1 MASPVNWLFLAELV
15 VVVIVTSAFLFYWNR
30 LFGALIAFLIR
41 LAFMRKTNTYI
52 FIGSFQISPLAGRI
66 SFRDVEYHSSNMSFR
81 ALHGNITFRYWKF
94 RVRQEGETGSSNTK
108 KSRLPCR
115 ISVTAEGVEMF
126 LYNRTPAYDAI
137 VERMKKH
144 EQQEAEAD
152 GASQS
157 FTDSAH
163 TTQTESSS
171 RVNVRQ
177 RKPQKPT
184 SPRDSEEQDKLFT
197 PGEDHVEGDG
207 HTSRRMQSRNSGIEI
222 VETSGVSWLH
232 EILPVELH
240 IQQGSIVLGSDATPM
255 VFIADFKRANGVVE
269 VTDSR
274 NPLDL
279 HKISTHLSM
288 SEVHILMRTNVDYT
302 GPLLSHG
309 KRVYDE
315 ALKDEPDVAQEPPS
329 IISSFSGFHKLAK
342 KFPSLFDPKLSAQ
355 TIAGIPPD
363 RVWKGLARYRLPDEE
378 DKAKKHQEDRQYAKV
393 TQVLHTQQLDVTYF
407 SDTPGKVPEVA
418 DPRFVDPNDEIGN
431 VEVAPEYGIDVV
443 LHGGLVNYGPWTDRQ
458 RDALQKAFNPSIFFD
473 STPRAKLKPGDD
485 RVHSQLVINVNIDDR
500 TTLRIPTREPSKDWL
515 FQGAKTNAE
524 RRYGWLDVNVG
535 PNSSV
540 TYTQSQWPTAQGYES
555 MVLLHLDTLEVASSV
570 NLVNFVM
577 AKSCKVSMTM
587 PTPLVWNAQRNWG
600 IDVTLDSP
608 EIVLLREHITLI
620 SDLSKDWSSGGTGD
634 FHHFV
639 PMHYSFRLSL
649 IKYHLHLYVNDFNIV
664 DNPRSRDRNA
674 FVNIDG
680 PRLDT
685 FVAVSTTRYRPE
697 FSIVPF
703 TINAHDADVGITLPV
718 WDTHRSFGTG
728 GDSIPVGKIGR
739 IDVSGSYR
747 YYSSV
752 KPDHQETLKLH
763 IDAERVVFTAMG
775 WAVRRMFSV
784 KDNYFGNFTQFATMQ
799 EYLERFDHSPDSVGD
814 PVVQKYRPGRSD
826 PFAVHMTLNI
836 RDSLILMSD
845 EIYSAKK
852 GVAIPV
858 PELQLDLKN
867 NEYQMD
873 MAMDAAPTYCVACDD
888 LDAASAAAKAP
899 LATTEDV
906 VFVEGIAIKANRLFG
921 PPPKGTTYVCMWDLA
936 FDRVAAFLSPEFK
949 ETLAAVGSSVGY
961 NFTDH
966 DNAPTSIYLST
977 TPPDAIEL
985 PEGLFLDT
993 SSMASK
999 TCRGLTG
1006 MGIPSIKAFVVRKR
1020 EHHRHWEP
1028 VGSLSTGLSID
1039 IYRVPKGWQESA
1051 QAQQDFLREQ
1061 DEPTRRIPY
1070 LYNAPD
1076 DHALGRHIHGVYAP
1090 CPRIKDVDWDEHQSD
1105 GNAGFKEDDYY
1116 DSSSQ
1121 GTSDG
1126 TSTDTGSVIRTKLA
1140 RRKRT
1145 LSVATSIRP
1154 GDRQIER
1161 SSFGDE
1167 SDSVSSV
1174 SSAST
1179 SDALT
1184 PAVDLDMPTALE
1196 TYLRNFHR
1204 IQRRAHRM
1212 FEDAPPPTS
1221 PDETH
1226 EPPTSLTITDGG
1238 IFRFTLSAVSVE
1250 INPDTVTALLSVGH
1264 GLGSVQ
1270 ARPAQLL
1277 DELLRSH
1284 VSKVQEDN
1292 SVRGSTLYDVNLPA
1306 VCARLLVGPFTR
1318 PETVVR
1324 STLVGA
1330 RCRITKTPVPDSSDS
1345 AVDVNVDLGS
1355 IQLTT
1360 TSHAVSPTLSL
1371 LDVPH
1376 LELKSDSKLLPFV
1389 HYSLEGLDVTY
1400 GQSPSSKLVQAK
1412 VKDFKIRGTPQ
1423 GVAITSHMVD
1433 QWRHVLDEKPPKA
1446 RLYTYADLI
1455 YDIMRGAEETGCAAT
1470 LPSFMYETAYGLH
1483 VTDQRNIRLDLGWM
1497 TLQRFR
1503 HWMQSMAARGI
1514 RLPLREP
1521 RPTRPDMAT
1530 SVVNELTRYDMM
1542 GGVSED
1548 VVVNQPFM
1556 RKAFGEDLRAAAPLA
1571 IPRVNSRLGTFFLLQ
1586 SVDIRNYGRLLQTG
1600 VIAPSVLLVDT
1611 ASVGVE
1617 KQITW
1622 DDHVPSTDLRT
1633 TVSVSRVSLDIQN
1646 SFIPTC
1652 QAILTHIDT
1661 HRTEIRDNR
1670 VVKDLDHASA
1680 VAIDV
1685 QLAQVGA
1692 AVTAGGVRM
1701 DISLEQARG
1710 SVKTERSD
1718 LTSPNSKT
1726 GRHRLERVDST
1737 VNCTLAQVTLREAAS
1752 GTETADTSLDRAFV
1766 VGAIRGAHMR
1776 SGSLINSA
1784 DENTAANNLVFGVES
1799 FDFDSRPQLKSFYA
1813 FGQEW
1818 KNTHYPMYEPLLA
1831 QAQAVIGRQG
1841 ASESPKAPPLAL
1853 EPETALAKPP
1863 LTVDLKVK
1871 QANIQVRAAK
1881 GLWLGWDLGNIYLY
1895 RQGTL
1900 DDLQYGLRVDPQTV
1914 GAYTTAKRQKNNQS
1928 SVIRLPSINS
1938 TGSYR
1943 KINKRPHLNAMV
1955 SLGMFTGVVKP
1966 TVLDRLLSLH
1976 QKLGNDLAEVIRE
1989 YRGQRPVDSS
1999 PKPKKTDDYPLV
2011 FRIEAG
2017 IDGVRV
2023 GLRADDVPSTLMFEA
2038 LQLKASASNVD
2049 TKSLQWFAK
2058 AEHVGLSVGRHVE
2071 DAMLHTTAP
2080 LRGPR
2085 SVSMTFDVK
2094 AEETPGTDK
2103 APSKLT
2109 VKLSHVHTVMHV
2121 AALSEISGLVHSW
2134 MTDISV
2140 LNNVHSAEVAEVKEQ
2155 TSKVLRTLEGGTGSA
2170 ADNGSS
2176 DANEAAASAAD
2187 SGLESWF
2194 AARLLEVQVHG
2205 FGMAIPLDEGA
2216 SLDVR
2221 QLASGAGPALL
2232 FTIRVISLTTSK
2244 TDTAR
2249 FKIQQSLLQFVD
2261 KFDSN
2266 LKEHYSGDFHT
2277 SSNRMALPNIESE
2290 AQLTTT
2296 PDSWSVMAHCSATDF
2311 NLSLTPEIAD
2321 GIGRL
2326 TDLYERGKEHLSVL
2340 EQDYLSQ
2347 LARNERSDSLAVK
2360 YEEAAQE
2367 TVRPKQRGN
2376 VRMSFRFDSGLVE
2389 LYCPPSGDAK
2399 PDPQRSGAR
2408 AKYHQDTFTLPTVSV
2423 WVDYTGPSEKP
2434 NEQIGTLLVNLAV
2447 HESQNVLRPTILPF
2461 FVELVRRVEKRS
2473 KERVAGALPVDSPKP
2488 PESPL
2493 ISFAERVLDQPVIPA
2508 PKASGKLRLRITL
2521 RIDRSEL
2528 RLSCAPDSNAYLDL
2542 KWESGGFLVSTLI
2555 GGKDTTT
2562 FAGSVSGVTAL
2573 LSHEFAEEGRGCVEA
2588 GAKDMAFSF
2597 ALCNADKK
2605 QRGLSVV
2612 VDTQVSVKFRLDAY
2626 SAWLIFMAVWVDNA
2640 PDLEVLLSDAS
2651 AAQPAAAPVPVTG
2664 PKLAM
2669 AAIVRF
2675 RSIDFDA
2682 NVSVSQARLEMTP
2695 IVIRTVSNG
2704 EQTEVDLSIGIT
2716 QITATGDMSG
2726 DIRSESLKFH
2736 TTRRSSR
2743 ATDATNPAVL
2753 QMAIEGGDL
2762 HGNLFIGDMNIVRF
2776 QLEPSKVTLA
2786 DDWREYARTPTG
2798 HVFLDFIVKAGK
2810 FHGVLRFPAIPRL
2823 LGHFYSIFELLESQN
2838 RIASHRSKVFKQ
2850 QQKRSAQDRTPMT
2863 TVVLSTVPRAG
2874 ANSTTPSHVKTAQ
2887 TMRFE
2892 LAGIDVGI
2900 FSDDY
2905 DDGTVAD
2912 WYRFVIG
2919 NIAADLKRQESRG
2932 GMPQREL
2939 ELFVSS
2945 VAWQSSDGRRAT
2957 KAETHDISASKLIEA
2972 SVKNGHRDVVVLPRM
2987 TLKMNSTEAKEPP
3000 VLDYDFDLVWGE
3012 TDGDIK
3018 VLPNFFDAAIRSFRK
3033 LLAGIEEQQ
3042 LNRDRRRG
3050 LAGVPKSRR
3059 KGGEEEERADK
3070 GPPLSYHRRG
3080 TGPWNNPVPKLRAL
3094 GETTGDAAMLV
3105 PRIKAAVGELPSY
3118 SHRFVTLP
3126 LEDGMD
3132 LLLKLYERQLP
3143 QMHDDDPAL
3152 KSPSPVQEVKPLPT
3166 ETNAS
3171 EDSAPASVPSNE
3183 PLKQPQDAH
3192 TAAVPDLAVTSSV
3205 VAPPKDDATKPAA

>member
-1 MASPVNWLFLAELV
+1 
-15 VVVIVTSAFLFYWNR
+15 
-30 LFGALIAFLIR
+30 
-41 LAFMRKTNTYI
+41 
-52 FIGSFQISPLAGRI
+52 
-66 SFRDVEYHSSNMSFR
+66 
-81 ALHGNITFRYWKF
+81 
-94 RVRQEGETGSSNTK
+94 
-108 KSRLPCR
+108 
-115 ISVTAEGVEMF
+115 MF

-144 EQQEAEAD
+144 EQQEAEAGGVGGD
-152 GASQS
+152 SLNS
-157 FTDSAH
+157 TDSAH
-163 TTQTESSS
+163 TTQTASSS
-171 RVNVRQ
+171 RVNIRQ
-177 RKPQKPT
+177 RKASKPT
-184 SPRDSEEQDKLFT
+184 SPRESEEDGDDKPYATT
-197 PGEDHVEGDG
+197 PGDDAEP
-207 HTSRRMQSRNSGIEI
+207 N
-222 VETSGVSWLH
+222 GVSWLH

-240 IQQGSIVLGSDATPM
+240 IVQGSIVLGSDATPM

-274 NPLDL
+274 NPVDL
-279 HKISTHLSM
+279 HKISTHLSL
-288 SEVHILMRTNVDYT
+288 SDVHILMRTNIDYT
-302 GPLLSHG
+302 GSLLSHG

-315 ALKDEPDVAQEPPS
+315 VLKDEPDVAQKPPS
-329 IISSFSGFHKLAK
+329 TISSFLGFHALAK
-342 KFPSLFDPKLSAQ
+342 KFPSIFDPKLSTQ
-355 TIAGIPPD
+355 PIPGITPD
-363 RVWKGLARYRLPDEE
+363 RVWTGLARYRLPDEPGH
-378 DKAKKHQEDRQYAKV
+378 AKKHQEERQYAKV
-393 TQVLHTQQLDVTYF
+393 TQVLNTQQLDITYF
-407 SDTPGKVPEVA
+407 VDTPGKVPEVA
-418 DPRFVDPNDEIGN
+418 DPRFVDPNDQIGN

-473 STPRAKLKPGDD
+473 STPRAKLKPGDE

-515 FQGAKTNAE
+515 FQGAKTNTE

-535 PNSSV
+535 SNSTV
-540 TYTQSQWPTAQGYES
+540 TYTQSQWPSAQGYES

-639 PMHYSFRLSL
+639 PMHYNFRLSL
-649 IKYHLHLYVNDFNIV
+649 VKYHLHLYVNDFNIV
-664 DNPRSRDRNA
+664 DNPRSRDANA
-674 FVNIDG
+674 FLNIDG

-685 FVAVSTTRYRPE
+685 FVAVSTTRYKPE

-703 TINAHDADVGITLPV
+703 TIDAKDADVGITLPV
-718 WDTHRSFGTG
+718 WDTHRSFGNG
-728 GDSIPVGKIGR
+728 ADSIPVGKIGL

-763 IDAERVVFTAMG
+763 MGAERVVFTAMG
-775 WAVRRMFSV
+775 WAVRRMFSI

-826 PFAVHMTLNI
+826 PFVVHLTVDI
-836 RDSLILMSD
+836 RDSLVLMSD
-845 EIYSAKK
+845 EIYSAKI

-858 PELQLDLKN
+858 PELQIDLKN

-873 MAMDAAPTYCVACDD
+873 MSMDAAPTYCVPCED
-888 LDAASAAAKAP
+888 LDAAFAAAKAP
-899 LATTEDV
+899 LATTEDI
-906 VFVEGIAIKANRLFG
+906 VFIEGIAIKANRLFG
-921 PPPKGTTYVCMWDLA
+921 PPPKATTYVCMWDIGL
-936 FDRVAAFLSPEFK
+936 DRVSAFLSPEFK
-949 ETLAAVGSSVGY
+949 DTLAAVGSAVGY

-966 DNAPTSIYLST
+966 DNAPTSIYISK
-977 TPPDAIEL
+977 TPPDATFVKINTRHVTAVLSTGPTGVAIEL
-985 PEGLFLDT
+985 PEGLFVDT

-1006 MGIPSIKAFVVRKR
+1006 LGIPSVKAFVVRKR

-1039 IYRVPKGWQESA
+1039 IYRVPKGWQETA

-1076 DHALGRHIHGVYAP
+1076 DHSLGRHIHGVYAP
-1090 CPRIKDVDWDEHQSD
+1090 CPRIKNADWGEHLSD
-1105 GNAGFKEDDYY
+1105 DNTGFKEDDYY

-1126 TSTDTGSVIRTKLA
+1126 TSDDTGSVMRTKLL

-1145 LSVATSIRP
+1145 MSVAASIRP
-1154 GDRQIER
+1154 MDRHTER
-1161 SSFGDE
+1161 SSLGDE
-1167 SDSVSSV
+1167 SDSVTSI

-1204 IQRRAHRM
+1204 IQRRADRL
-1212 FEDAPPPTS
+1212 FEGAAPPAT
-1221 PDETH
+1221 PDEVS
-1226 EPPTSLTITDGG
+1226 EPPTTLTITDGG

-1250 INPDTVTALLSVGH
+1250 VNPDTVTAVKSVGH
-1264 GLGSVQ
+1264 GLGAVQ

-1277 DELLRSH
+1277 DQLLTDH

-1292 SVRGSTLYDVNLPA
+1292 SVRGSTLYDLNLPA
-1306 VCARLLVGPFTR
+1306 VCARFIVGQFSR
-1318 PETVVR
+1318 PETVMGA
-1324 STLVGA
+1324 TIVGA
-1330 RCRITKTPVPDSSDS
+1330 RCRITKTPVADSPDS
-1345 AVDVNVDLGS
+1345 ALDVNVDLGS

-1360 TSHAVSPTLSL
+1360 TSHAVSTPTLSL
-1371 LDVPH
+1371 LDIPN
-1376 LELKSDSKLLPFV
+1376 LELKSTQHPKLLPFV

-1400 GQSPSSKLVQAK
+1400 GQSPGTKLVQAK

-1433 QWRHVLDEKPPKA
+1433 QWRHVIEDKLPTQ

-1455 YDIMRGAEETGCAAT
+1455 YDTIRGAEDTGCAAT

-1483 VTDQRNIRLDLGWM
+1483 VPDQRNIRLDPGWM
-1497 TLQRFR
+1497 TLERFR
-1503 HWMQSMAARGI
+1503 HFMQSMAARGI
-1514 RLPLREP
+1514 YLPLQEP
-1521 RPTRPDMAT
+1521 LPTRQDMAT
-1530 SVVNELTRYDMM
+1530 SVVTVLARYEVM
-1542 GGVSED
+1542 GGVTED
-1548 VVVNQPFM
+1548 FVATQPFM

-1571 IPRVNSRLGTFFLLQ
+1571 MPRVNSCLGIFLLLQ
-1586 SVDIRNYGRLLQTG
+1586 AIDIRNYGRLLETG

-1611 ASVGVE
+1611 ANIGVE
-1617 KQITW
+1617 KQLIW
-1622 DDHVPSTDLRT
+1622 DDHVPSSDLRS
-1633 TVSVSRVSLDIQN
+1633 TVLVHRISLDVQN

-1661 HRTEIRDNR
+1661 HRAEIRKNR
-1670 VVKDLDHASA
+1670 VVKEVDHASA
-1680 VAIDV
+1680 VAVDV

-1701 DISLEQARG
+1701 DISLEQAHG
-1710 SVKTERSD
+1710 SVKSDRSL
-1718 LTSPNSKT
+1718 LTSAESKR
-1726 GRHRLERVDST
+1726 GRHRLEQVDSM
-1737 VNCTLAQVTLREAAS
+1737 VNCALAQVTLRQAAS
-1752 GTETADTSLDRAFV
+1752 GTEPPDTSLDRAFV
-1766 VGAIRGAHMR
+1766 VAAARGARFHTASM
-1776 SGSLINSA
+1776 INSG
-1784 DENTAANNLVFGVES
+1784 DEKGATNNLFFGMES
-1799 FDFDSRPQLKSFYA
+1799 IEFDSRPQLKAFYD
-1813 FGQEW
+1813 FGQDW
-1818 KNTHYPMYEPLLA
+1818 RKIHYPMYLPLLE
-1831 QAQAVIGRQG
+1831 QVKAVLMRRRTPQSEPPTAPTAPTL
-1841 ASESPKAPPLAL
+1841 ASELENAP
-1853 EPETALAKPP
+1853 EKPP
-1863 LTVDLKVK
+1863 LSIDVKVK

-1881 GLWLGWDLGNIYLY
+1881 GLWLGWDLGNVYLN
-1895 RQGTL
+1895 RHGTR
-1900 DDLQYGLRVDPQTV
+1900 DHLQYGLRVEPQTV

-1928 SVIRLPSINS
+1928 SVIRLPSITS

-1943 KINKRPHLNAMV
+1943 KLKKGPHLNAMV
-1955 SLGMFTGVVKP
+1955 NLGMFAGVVKP

-1989 YRGQRPVDSS
+1989 YRGQRPVESS
-1999 PKPKKTDDYPLV
+1999 PKPKKADEPPMT

-2017 IDGVRV
+2017 VAGVRV

-2038 LQLKASASNVD
+2038 LQLKGSASNMES
-2049 TKSLQWFAK
+2049 KSLKWSAK
-2058 AEHVGLSVGRHVE
+2058 AEHVGLSVGRHM
-2071 DAMLHTTAP
+2071 DNALLQTTSP

-2085 SVSMTFDVK
+2085 SVAMTFDIS

-2109 VKLSHVHTVMHV
+2109 VKLSHAHTVMHV

-2155 TSKVLRTLEGGTGSA
+2155 TSKVLKTLEGNSASPAATMDNGDAQETASAGGSVA
-2170 ADNGSS
+2170 ADN
-2176 DANEAAASAAD
+2176 
-2187 SGLESWF
+2187 GLESWF
-2194 AARLLEVQVHG
+2194 ASRLLEFHVVG

-2216 SLDVR
+2216 NLDVR
-2221 QLASGAGPALL
+2221 QRAAGAGPALL
-2232 FTIRVISLTTSK
+2232 FSIRVISLTTSK

-2261 KFDSN
+2261 KFDANS
-2266 LKEHYSGDFHT
+2266 KEHYSGAFHT
-2277 SSNRMALPNIESE
+2277 SSNRMALPSIASE

-2296 PDSWSVMAHCSATDF
+2296 NDSWSVMAHCSATDF

-2340 EQDYLSQ
+2340 EQDYRSQ

-2360 YEEAAQE
+2360 YEEAVQDTAA
-2367 TVRPKQRGN
+2367 RPKQRGN

-2399 PDPQRSGAR
+2399 PGPQRSGTR

-2423 WVDYTGPSEKP
+2423 WVDYTGPSDKP
-2434 NEQIGTLLVNLAV
+2434 DEQIGSLLINLAV

-2473 KERVAGALPVDSPKP
+2473 KARAARAAPVETPKP
-2488 PESPL
+2488 LESPV
-2493 ISFAERVLDQPVIPA
+2493 IPFTERVLDQPVIPA
-2508 PKASGKLRLRITL
+2508 PKATGKLRVRITL

-2562 FAGSVSGVTAL
+2562 FAGSVSGVTAY
-2573 LSHEFAEEGRGCVEA
+2573 LSHEFAEQGRGCIEA

-2597 ALCNADKK
+2597 ALCNADEK

-2640 PDLEVLLSDAS
+2640 PDLELLLSDAS
-2651 AAQPAAAPVPVTG
+2651 AAQPAAAPAPVTGG

-2682 NVSVSQARLEMTP
+2682 NISVTQARLEMAP
-2695 IVIRTVSNG
+2695 IVVRTVSNG
-2704 EQTEVDLSIGIT
+2704 EQTEVDLSIGTT
-2716 QITATGDMSG
+2716 QITATGDISG

-2762 HGNLFIGDMNIVRF
+2762 NGNLFIGEMNIVRF
-2776 QLEPSKVTLA
+2776 QLEPAKVTLA
-2786 DDWREYARTPTG
+2786 DDWREYARSPKNG
-2798 HVFLDFIVKAGK
+2798 HVFLDFIVRAGK
-2810 FHGVLRFPAIPRL
+2810 FSGVLRLPAIPRL

-2838 RIASHRSKVFKQ
+2838 RIAAHRSEAFKK
-2850 QQKRSAQDRTPMT
+2850 QQKRGAQDRTPMT
-2863 TVVLSTVPRAG
+2863 TVVLSTVPRPG
-2874 ANSTTPSHVKTAQ
+2874 TNSSASSHVKTAQ

-2892 LAGIDVGI
+2892 LAGIDIGI

-2905 DDGTVAD
+2905 DDGTIAD

-2919 NIAADLKRQESRG
+2919 NIAADLKRQEATG

-2939 ELFVSS
+2939 ELFISS
-2945 VAWQSSDGRRAT
+2945 VAWQSTDGRRAA
-2957 KAETHDISASKLIEA
+2957 KAETHGISASKLIEA
-2972 SVKNGHRDVVVLPRM
+2972 AMKNGHREVVVLPRM
-2987 TLKMNSTEAKEPP
+2987 VSL
-3000 VLDYDFDLVWGE
+3000 LV
-3012 TDGDIK
+3012 
-3018 VLPNFFDAAIRSFRK
+3018 SFR
-3033 LLAGIEEQQ
+3033 
-3042 LNRDRRRG
+3042 
-3050 LAGVPKSRR
+3050 
-3059 KGGEEEERADK
+3059 
-3070 GPPLSYHRRG
+3070 
-3080 TGPWNNPVPKLRAL
+3080 
-3094 GETTGDAAMLV
+3094 
-3105 PRIKAAVGELPSY
+3105 
-3118 SHRFVTLP
+3118 
-3126 LEDGMD
+3126 
-3132 LLLKLYERQLP
+3132 
-3143 QMHDDDPAL
+3143 
-3152 KSPSPVQEVKPLPT
+3152 
-3166 ETNAS
+3166 
-3171 EDSAPASVPSNE
+3171 
-3183 PLKQPQDAH
+3183 
-3192 TAAVPDLAVTSSV
+3192 SSQS
-3205 VAPPKDDATKPAA
+3205 